1 MKQGPA
7 EGFDIDGQ
15 LLHEHGHFNMND
27 CALVLNCNCNSINTW
42 LTLDEEIIFEHTN
55 STAEDEEFDASVR
68 YLEELLLDEQFQ
80 SMLESFYESNCG
92 IICSLTYTLLFLRWS
107 EITVDV
113 NFVIIQADLK
123 RPRKINSSILIYI
136 TSIQTL

>member
-92 IICSLTYTLLFLRWS
+92 IICSPVRY
-107 EITVDV
+107 EV
-113 NFVIIQADLK
+113 K
-123 RPRKINSSILIYI
+123 
-136 TSIQTL
+136 